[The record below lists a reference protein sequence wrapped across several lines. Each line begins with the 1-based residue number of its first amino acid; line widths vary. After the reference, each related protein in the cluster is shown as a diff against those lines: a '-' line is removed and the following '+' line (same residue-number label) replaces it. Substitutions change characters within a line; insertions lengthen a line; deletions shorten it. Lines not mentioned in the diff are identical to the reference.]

1 MVKVH
6 SLLEAMEIIIVKDQE
21 MGYSSNFCSDVLAV
35 KVYYRRKAMPSN
47 GPSGA
52 V

>member
-6 SLLEAMEIIIVKDQE
+6 PLLEAMEIRIVKDQE
-21 MGYSSNFCSDVLAV
+21 MGYSSDFCSDVSAV
-35 KVYYRRKAMPSN
+35 KVYSRRKKKPSN